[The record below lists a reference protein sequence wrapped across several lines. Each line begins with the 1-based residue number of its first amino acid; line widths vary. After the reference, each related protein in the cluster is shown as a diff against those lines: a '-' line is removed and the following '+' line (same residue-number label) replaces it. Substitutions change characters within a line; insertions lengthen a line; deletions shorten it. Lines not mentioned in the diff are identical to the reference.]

1 MNQIKRY
8 KIFSGQPKI
17 LIISIALL
25 LLCSLAFQA
34 LPSSIYENMLDLKFG
49 FNYQDIIT
57 LFEVLSSEERNIY
70 IISSLTLDII
80 FPALYVTFFLGL
92 YSVLEI
98 NNNKLIIF
106 PVLTGISDILEN
118 IQIALLMYSKP
129 DQITN
134 IQLIFGSSF
143 NQIKWILVFLSLAIL
158 IFAIFKKGLKRF

>member
-57 LFEVLSSEERNIY
+57 LFEVLSSEERNVY

-98 NNNKLIIF
+98 NNNKLIIV

-143 NQIKWILVFLSLAIL
+143 NQIKWILVFLSLVIL

>member
-70 IISSLTLDII
+70 II
-80 FPALYVTFFLGL
+80 
-92 YSVLEI
+92 
-98 NNNKLIIF
+98 
-106 PVLTGISDILEN
+106 
-118 IQIALLMYSKP
+118 LL
-129 DQITN
+129 
-134 IQLIFGSSF
+134 SSF
-143 NQIKWILVFLSLAIL
+143 ICLLYA
-158 IFAIFKKGLKRF
+158 

>member
-158 IFAIFKKGLKRF
+158 IFAMFKKVLKRF

>member
-49 FNYQDIIT
+49 FNYQDVIT
-57 LFEVLSSEERNIY
+57 LFEVLSSEERNVY

-98 NNNKLIIF
+98 NNNKLIIV

-143 NQIKWILVFLSLAIL
+143 NQIKWILVFLSLVIL

>member
-106 PVLTGISDILEN
+106 PVLAGISDILEN